1 MMTRLLRSFSVAT
14 LAAALLAGAVA
25 IAAAQQTVVVPT
37 RVIYPGETLGA
48 DALEDVPFTN
58 RPELLA
64 NVAVAQG
71 EAQGKVAKRT
81 LLPGRMI
88 PVASL
93 REPYAV
99 EAGKPVQAVFSHG
112 ALVISLTAV
121 PLQPGSVGEVI
132 RARNIDS
139 GVIFTGVVLAD
150 GTIRVSAT

>member
-1 MMTRLLRSFSVAT
+1 MTRRLLRSFSATT
-14 LAAALLAGAVA
+14 LAAALLAGACA
-25 IAAAQQTVVVPT
+25 TAQAQQTVVVPT

-48 DALEDVPFTN
+48 DALESVPFTN

-64 NVAVAQG
+64 NVAVGQN

-121 PLQPGSVGEVI
+121 PLQPGSVGDVV
-132 RARNIDS
+132 RMRNIDS
-139 GVIFTGVVLAD
+139 GVVFTGIVLAD
-150 GTIRVSAT
+150 GTVRVSAS